1 MGEKIYSTM
10 KSVGITN
17 LVVGIII
24 IVAGVA
30 AGVSVIVSGARLLNK
45 KSDLLF

>member
-10 KSVGITN
+10 KSVGLAN
-17 LVVGIII
+17 LIIGIII

-30 AGVSVIVSGARLLNK
+30 AGVSIIVSGARLLIK